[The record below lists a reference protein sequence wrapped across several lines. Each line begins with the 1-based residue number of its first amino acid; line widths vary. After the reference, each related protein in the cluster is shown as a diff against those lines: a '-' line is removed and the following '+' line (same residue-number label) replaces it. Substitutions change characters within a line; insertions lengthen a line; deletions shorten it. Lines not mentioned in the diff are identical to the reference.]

1 MKDLQGQPYD
11 QLKTAFLYRTEY
23 LLDCK
28 CQPHPWETEATER
41 HRTYAM
47 ATTVGHG
54 NNSGE
59 VAGPK
64 PAMELR
70 VLRDVEAVQFLLWKI
85 LPSQSALSEPRS
97 SVLRPNSSC
106 AAVGRC
112 RSCLARSPSP
122 FTPDWLGVSRGTNTK
137 MNSRVDQAKA

>member
-23 LLDCK
+23 LPDCK

-59 VAGPK
+59 AAGPK
-64 PAMELR
+64 PAMELH
-70 VLRDVEAVQFLLWKI
+70 VLRET
-85 LPSQSALSEPRS
+85 PNQSAVKGEGERARQLRHRPTAAHEELGRKTDDRGSES
-97 SVLRPNSSC
+97 
-106 AAVGRC
+106 
-112 RSCLARSPSP
+112 
-122 FTPDWLGVSRGTNTK
+122 PDWLGRIIQSKN
-137 MNSRVDQAKA
+137 